1 MSTVLVTGGSGFIG
15 GHAILQLLA
24 AGHRVR
30 ATLRS
35 LDRAPEV
42 LALLKQ
48 GSSAPGAALSFFAAD
63 LGSDDGW
70 APAVA
75 GCEYVLHVASPF
87 PAGTPRYEDDL
98 IVPAR
103 EGTLRVLRAA
113 RAAGVQR
120 VVLTSSFAA
129 IGYGQ
134 SPQPAV
140 YDESNWTNT
149 DARLSAY
156 VRSKT
161 LAERAAWDFIAREGG
176 ALELAAV
183 NPAAVF
189 GPVLAGPRLSTSV
202 RLIKGMLDG
211 TLPVLPRLWFGVVD
225 VRDVVDLHLRAMT
238 DPAARGERFL
248 AVGGDCMSLADMARV
263 LRTRMGAVA
272 RRVSTRQVPDWLIR
286 LGARFNPQA
295 REILPELGREKHV
308 TNAKA
313 KRVLGW
319 APRPNEEAIIAA
331 GESLLSLGL
340 LKHESS
346 AGARSAVQP
355 AGAHPAASADRTNTG
370 SS

>member
-35 LDRAPEV
+35 VDRAPEV

-48 GSSAPGAALSFFAAD
+48 GTSGPGAALSFFAAD

-70 APAVA
+70 PPAVE
-75 GCEYVLHVASPF
+75 GCDYVLHVASPF
-87 PAGTPRYEDDL
+87 PAGVPKHPDDI

-113 RAAGVQR
+113 RAAGVRR

-134 SPQPAV
+134 NPQPAV

-149 DARLSAY
+149 NAPLSAY

-176 ALELAAV
+176 ALELAVV

-189 GPVLAGPRLSTSV
+189 GPVLAGPHLSTSV
-202 RLIKGMLDG
+202 RLIKSMLDG
-211 TLPVLPRLWFGVVD
+211 AMPVLPRLWFGVVD

-238 DPAARGERFL
+238 NPAARGERFV

-263 LRTRMGAVA
+263 LKARLGAVA
-272 RRVSTRQVPDWLIR
+272 QRVSIRQAPDLLIR
-286 LGARFNPQA
+286 LAALFNPAA
-295 REILPELGREKHV
+295 REILPELGREKHAS
-308 TNAKA
+308 NAKA

-319 APRPNEEAIIAA
+319 APRPNDEAIIATA
-331 GESLLSLGL
+331 ESLLHLGL
-340 LKHESS
+340 LKHVGRE
-346 AGARSAVQP
+346 AARPAAQPARSP
-355 AGAHPAASADRTNTG
+355 AGPHQPR
-370 SS
+370 